1 MLGGFTFKGIHS
13 SVYGVR
19 ETPSSI
25 VLSPLKRRTVVPI
38 PGRSRAIIQQDGG
51 YESRTQSMICSYARQ
66 YGVDIHEQVRLIAG
80 WLDGIGELTFD
91 YEPTLHYNAFI
102 SAPPSVVTMLE
113 FSQFEIEFTFNHPF
127 AYESALEENYVINAF
142 VPLNRIEFM
151 VNGTIKTPVRIT
163 IKNNSETQTITG
175 IKVVHRYIENVEN

>member
-19 ETPSSI
+19 ETPSNM
-25 VLSPLKRRTVVPI
+25 VLSPLKRRVIIPI
-38 PGRSRAIIQQDGG
+38 PGRSRSIIQQDGG
-51 YESRTQSMICSYARQ
+51 YDSRTHTMICSYVKQNNIDLR
-66 YGVDIHEQVRLIAG
+66 EQVRRIAG

-102 SAPPSVVTMLE
+102 STPPKVVTMLE
-113 FSQFEIEFTFNHPF
+113 FSQFEVEFTFNHPF
-127 AYESALEENYVINAF
+127 GYETAIEETYILDAF
-142 VPLNRIEFM
+142 APLNKVELS
-151 VNGTIKTPVRIT
+151 VDGTVKTPIRIT
-163 IKNNSETQTITG
+163 IKNNSETETITG